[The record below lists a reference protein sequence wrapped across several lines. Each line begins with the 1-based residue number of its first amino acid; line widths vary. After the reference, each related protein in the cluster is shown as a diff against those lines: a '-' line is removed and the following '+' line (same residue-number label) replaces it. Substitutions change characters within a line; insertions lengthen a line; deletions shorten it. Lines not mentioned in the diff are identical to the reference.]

1 MPLQGESK
9 EISGGAYRMA
19 LAARGVM
26 KGVSTSIRR
35 LKNCARRPS
44 MADTAERMLVLCSCL
59 TWAEDPDCVEALSS
73 TYPTMLFWCEA
84 DLSNASSHSAGSHIK
99 SFNLSFVLIFHK
111 RKYYCS
117 SNSPWLFLVIPRV
130 QRSVM

>member
-1 MPLQGESK
+1 MYSRPPGVQKILQVSLQGEPK
-9 EISGGAYRMA
+9 EISSGAYRMA

-44 MADTAERMLVLCSCL
+44 RADAAERMLVLCSCL

-73 TYPTMLFWCEA
+73 NIPPRA
-84 DLSNASSHSAGSHIK
+84 I
-99 SFNLSFVLIFHK
+99 
-111 RKYYCS
+111 
-117 SNSPWLFLVIPRV
+117 LV
-130 QRSVM
+130 